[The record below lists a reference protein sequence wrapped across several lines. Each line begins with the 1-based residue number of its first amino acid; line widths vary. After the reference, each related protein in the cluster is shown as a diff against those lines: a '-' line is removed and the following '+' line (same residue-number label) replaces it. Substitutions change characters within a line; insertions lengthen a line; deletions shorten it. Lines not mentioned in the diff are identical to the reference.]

1 MADNLK
7 EPAGAQTFSASKQ
20 SLKTGPSDMPNWGG
34 SQGREQVATATR
46 MNLSRTPNP
55 VAQFGMKPGMGTTQ
69 VTSTQ
74 MPLSRSVSS
83 PYEPVA
89 KTKPKEPI
97 K

>member
-7 EPAGAQTFSASKQ
+7 EPAGAQTFTASKQ
-20 SLKTGPSDMPNWGG
+20 GLKTGPADMPNWGG
-34 SQGREQVATATR
+34 AQGKEQVTASR

-74 MPLSRSVSS
+74 VPLSRAVSS